1 MTYTII
7 ILYAMH
13 SSIKK
18 FTYIVYILAF
28 TSCGHFPKEV
38 EEALLS
44 AKDNKEN
51 LIAVLEHYKGKDSK
65 KYAAACFLIANMPYH
80 KSSVSLNIPPTYS
93 HYFRKIDSI
102 YQVDSNINVN
112 DSIQQI
118 LAAEYATLLPPET
131 TTGQKD
137 IEILTKDFLILN
149 IDAAFREWHNSPLL
163 RNLSFDEFK
172 EWILPYRTVNEALV
186 NNKIDLR
193 KMMYNKLS
201 YNGMDNIRKPI
212 ELYKKYV
219 RLQKSLNKRINTNTH
234 IGIYDLFIPSFKM
247 DCHNLAAITCNIFR
261 ACGIPVV
268 YEFTPQWTDKDSR
281 HYWCSSPDSTLTFHP
296 YTPPYNNLGE
306 DWELSLKYASKVYR
320 MTFGAQ
326 KDIPYFLKAEEEEI
340 PAVFNKA
347 TIMDVTPNY
356 HVCTDISLPTPPIK
370 GNNLAYLSLFNTQG
384 LNPVAWGSIDS
395 IKQIVHYHKVP
406 INTLFFPTYID
417 NNGKS
422 IQFDMAFIIRQD
434 STTGK
439 FQKETINC
447 NYQKRISIHLLRKY
461 PPKPHLDNYRNNMKG
476 ALLLATNKIEGSY
489 DTLYVITTPPAPYW
503 QKYNIDNNK
512 KYRYY
517 KLQTKDNSSINIA
530 EYEFLAAKDNKHIYT
545 HPSPLPIFD
554 SLQCHIPATTQY
566 MKVKGTPIKSGPL
579 YLQACDGNPD
589 TYIESSWFGIEF
601 TPPVCAKALQLYPR
615 NSRNGIEPNNHYQL
629 LYFDN
634 NKWIEHETVHS
645 KYNYIDFDS
654 IPSGTIYWL
663 RNLDQGKEELPFF
676 FPKDKQVF
684 ISQEAVNKCE

>member
-1 MTYTII
+1 
-7 ILYAMH
+7 
-13 SSIKK
+13 
-18 FTYIVYILAF
+18 
-28 TSCGHFPKEV
+28 
-38 EEALLS
+38 
-44 AKDNKEN
+44 
-51 LIAVLEHYKGKDSK
+51 
-65 KYAAACFLIANMPYH
+65 
-80 KSSVSLNIPPTYS
+80 
-93 HYFRKIDSI
+93 
-102 YQVDSNINVN
+102 
-112 DSIQQI
+112 
-118 LAAEYATLLPPET
+118 
-131 TTGQKD
+131 
-137 IEILTKDFLILN
+137 
-149 IDAAFREWHNSPLL
+149 
-163 RNLSFDEFK
+163 
-172 EWILPYRTVNEALV
+172 
-186 NNKIDLR
+186 
-193 KMMYNKLS
+193 
-201 YNGMDNIRKPI
+201 
-212 ELYKKYV
+212 
-219 RLQKSLNKRINTNTH
+219 
-234 IGIYDLFIPSFKM
+234 M

-326 KDIPYFLKAEEEEI
+326 KDTPYFLKAEEEEI

-601 TPPVCAKALQLYPR
+601 TPPICAKALQLYPR

>member
-1 MTYTII
+1 
-7 ILYAMH
+7 
-13 SSIKK
+13 
-18 FTYIVYILAF
+18 
-28 TSCGHFPKEV
+28 
-38 EEALLS
+38 
-44 AKDNKEN
+44 
-51 LIAVLEHYKGKDSK
+51 
-65 KYAAACFLIANMPYH
+65 
-80 KSSVSLNIPPTYS
+80 
-93 HYFRKIDSI
+93 
-102 YQVDSNINVN
+102 
-112 DSIQQI
+112 
-118 LAAEYATLLPPET
+118 
-131 TTGQKD
+131 
-137 IEILTKDFLILN
+137 
-149 IDAAFREWHNSPLL
+149 
-163 RNLSFDEFK
+163 
-172 EWILPYRTVNEALV
+172 
-186 NNKIDLR
+186 
-193 KMMYNKLS
+193 MYNKLS

-326 KDIPYFLKAEEEEI
+326 KDTPYFLKAEEEEI